1 MPDANTPIDELE
13 LPEAVT
19 AADRLRLLYDHP
31 GPYVS
36 VYLATR
42 PHLDDSDAR
51 TTTRWSALRSD
62 LESQGAEPKTLA
74 AIDARLALPAPDDA
88 AAVAVLAA
96 ADATTVVDY
105 GQEPPSVDTATI
117 DALPYAAPLLEWH
130 QRRVPHLVV
139 TIDDTGADIA
149 TFGPDRYTRLDSID
163 GATHDLATPIAA
175 VAEST
180 HARLILVD
188 GHPFATR
195 RLADELAKVVPFGC
209 RVVAEPGPA
218 SVDDLADAAV
228 RHVSDTAARTTVG
241 FLRELRFLASHSA
254 AVDGTADTIAAL
266 REQRADVLLIHD
278 DPADQRRIWIGEEP
292 QHLSLESRPGYDR
305 HARLVDAA
313 IRAAVMTDST
323 VHIIPTTGATG
334 PEDNTAVLSR
344 TQDPPRAS

>member
-1 MPDANTPIDELE
+1 MPDVNTPIDELD
-13 LPEAVT
+13 LPEALT
-19 AADRLRLLYDHP
+19 AAERLRLLYEHP

-36 VYLATR
+36 VFLAIR
-42 PHLDDSDAR
+42 PMLADADAN
-51 TTTRWSALRSD
+51 TAGRWSVLRSD
-62 LESQGAEPKTLA
+62 LESHGAGPETLA

-117 DALPYAAPLLEWH
+117 DTLPYAAPLLEWH

-139 TIDDTGADIA
+139 TIDDSGADIA
-149 TFGPDRYTRLDSID
+149 TFGPDGYTRLDSID
-163 GATHDLATPIAA
+163 GALHDLATPIAT
-175 VAEST
+175 VAEAT
-180 HARLILVD
+180 HARLILVA
-188 GHPFATR
+188 GVPFATR
-195 RLADELAKVVPFGC
+195 RLADELAKVVSIGC
-209 RVVAEPGPA
+209 RVVAEPGPS

-228 RHVSDTAARTTVG
+228 RHVSDTTARTTVG

-278 DPADQRRIWIGEEP
+278 NPADQRRIWIGQEP
-292 QHLSLESRPGYDR
+292 RQLSLESRSGYDQ

-313 IRAAVMTDST
+313 IRAAVMSDST
-323 VHIIPTTGATG
+323 IHIIPTTGATG

-344 TQDPPRAS
+344 AQLGK